1 MLVSPEVSA
10 SATSLN
16 VIPLVIGV
24 DPINTLKNPPAPLK
38 LETTPSLSA
47 ETTWAGLVK
56 NVVIASEPDLI
67 PKIVTESDAFK
78 SPPLPS
84 LRKTVTVVV
93 VPAVGSFESGKL
105 KVAEPFPEAVDVAET
120 SLPPLIEKV

>member
-1 MLVSPEVSA
+1 MLVLIVLVSPEVSVFA
-10 SATSLN
+10 SSLN
-16 VIPLVIGV
+16 VIPFVIGV
-24 DPINTLKNPPAPLK
+24 EPINTLKVPPAPLK

-93 VPAVGSFESGKL
+93 VPFSGK
-105 KVAEPFPEAVDVAET
+105 VD
-120 SLPPLIEKV
+120 